1 VSAAP
6 GPPSDRDDPRPARS
20 TAAKPVFLRQPA
32 ASDEAELVALTRA
45 SRRLHRP
52 WVSPPLDGVSFQGF
66 LARARRPNALV
77 LLACRAED
85 GAIAGVFH
93 LDEIVRGV
101 LQSAYLSYY
110 VGAPYAGQG
119 YMTAGLR
126 LLLRHAFVALRL
138 HRLEANIQPGNLA
151 SIALVERCGFELE
164 GFSPRYLK
172 IRNRWRDH
180 QRWALRVEAWRAR
193 RGDLPGVPRLAE
205 AAAAGRRRGS
215 EGY

>member
-1 VSAAP
+1 MLRAAMAT
-6 GPPSDRDDPRPARS
+6 R
-20 TAAKPVFLRQPA
+20 VFLRQPK
-32 ASDEAELVALTRA
+32 ASDEVELVALTRA

-52 WVSPPLDGVSFQGF
+52 WVSPPLDGAAFQGF
-66 LARARRPNALV
+66 LARARRPDALT
-77 LLACRAED
+77 LLTCRIED

-93 LDEIVRGV
+93 LDEIVRGA

-110 VGAPYAGQG
+110 AGAPYARQG
-119 YMTAGLR
+119 YMTEGLR

-180 QRWALRVEAWRAR
+180 QRWALRVEQWRAR
-193 RGDLPGVPRLAE
+193 RRGE
-205 AAAAGRRRGS
+205 AGAGARSRS
-215 EGY
+215 A